1 MPSLLRR
8 LFVILAVVL
17 AATGSARIGE
27 GHAAESLQGSFLVA
41 SPNMTDPRFEHTV
54 IFMIHHDRT
63 GAMGLIVNKVLPKKA
78 GQRVLDGLGIAALIG
93 DDDMR
98 VHFGGPVEP
107 DVGFVLHTP
116 DYHGKQTARVTPYA
130 SVTTSADILSDIA
143 VGNGPHKGLFA
154 LGYAGWA
161 PGQLENEL
169 RLQGWVTV
177 PGDAATLFDDDRSDL
192 WAKTLA
198 RRGVDL

>member
-1 MPSLLRR
+1 MPSLPHR

-17 AATGSARIGE
+17 AASAARIGE
-27 GHAAESLQGSFLVA
+27 GGAAESLQGSFLVA
-41 SPNMTDPRFEHTV
+41 SPNMTDPRFAHTV
-54 IFMIHHDRT
+54 IFMIHHDSN

-78 GQRVLDGLGIAALIG
+78 GHRVLEELGITALLG
-93 DDDMR
+93 DELR

-107 DVGFVLHTP
+107 NVGFVLHTP
-116 DYHGKQTARVTPYA
+116 DYHGKQTVEVTPYA

-143 VGNGPHKGLFA
+143 VGNGPEKGLFA

-169 RLQGWVTV
+169 RLHGWVTV
-177 PGDAATLFDDDRSDL
+177 PGDAATLFNEDRGDL
-192 WAKTLA
+192 WSKTLA
-198 RRGVDL
+198 RRGIEL